1 MAVEAAF
8 WILAV
13 LSVGAAL
20 AVVFLRDV
28 FRAALFLVFC
38 FLAVAGIYIILSA
51 DFLAAVQVLVYI
63 GAVAVL
69 LIFAIMFTRETQRGN
84 PSGRLKVPAAIVA
97 LVLLAA
103 MISAVVSFGW
113 PAAEEMPGMTPIS
126 DIGEQL
132 FSEHGF
138 VLPLLIAGVMLLAAV
153 IGAIVIM
160 REK

>member
-1 MAVEAAF
+1 MNREDKIKELISKSNVSTDAQTENR
-8 WILAV
+8 ILGDALEH
-13 LSVGAAL
+13 LSMLKQRKLPQVGL
-20 AVVFLRDV
+20 NIWR
-28 FRAALFLVFC
+28 
-38 FLAVAGIYIILSA
+38 IIMKSPITK
-51 DFLAAVQVLVYI
+51 LAAA
-63 GAVAVL
+63 AV
-69 LIFAIMFTRETQRGN
+69 II
-84 PSGRLKVPAAIVA
+84 A

-113 PAAEEMPGMTPIS
+113 PAAEEMSGMTPIS